1 VSFDLVILAIDASAD
16 LEDARAMTEDCQG
29 PVHRDGELDARIV
42 AFYWELRAL
51 YPDHP
56 PYDPESPWMSMPLDV
71 GIDHVSVT
79 ISHSPRGSAAVETIL
94 SLARRHGLIIY
105 DPQADEITRP
115 ETDRRR

>member
-1 VSFDLVILAIDASAD
+1 
-16 LEDARAMTEDCQG
+16 
-29 PVHRDGELDARIV
+29 
-42 AFYWELRAL
+42 
-51 YPDHP
+51 
-56 PYDPESPWMSMPLDV
+56 MPLDV